1 MQVYNN
7 SSVLMNKSVCNPISL
22 SLSWF
27 VSQSGSLSGSLRRLF
42 GITLTQSSS
51 LSGAHQLTR
60 SLLGLQRR
68 CRVAKVYPALL

>member
-7 SSVLMNKSVCNPISL
+7 SSVFMNKSVCNPISL

-27 VSQSGSLSGSLRRLF
+27 VS
-42 GITLTQSSS
+42 QSSS